1 LTVDIDGPETRLEPA
16 PEELADGG
24 VGGQAVELCLA
35 PETKSNIL
43 YQTFEPNQTS
53 HLAPET
59 KPNI

>member
-35 PETKSNIL
+35 PETKPNISG
-43 YQTFEPNQTS
+43 QTFKPNQTKYFR
-53 HLAPET
+53 PDF
-59 KPNI
+59 